1 MVVKALRLG
10 CVAHTVPLGRTSRA
24 AKQGHEA
31 PRFGKFWLLF
41 SQL

>member
-10 CVAHTVPLGRTSRA
+10 CVAWTISLGRSDRA
-24 AKQGHEA
+24 ATQGHEML
-31 PRFGKFWLLF
+31 RFSKFWLRF